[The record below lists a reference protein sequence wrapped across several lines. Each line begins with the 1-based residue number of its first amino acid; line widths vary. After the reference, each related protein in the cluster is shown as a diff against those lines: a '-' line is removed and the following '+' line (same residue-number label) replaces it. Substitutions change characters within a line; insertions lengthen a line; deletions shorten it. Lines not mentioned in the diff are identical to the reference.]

1 MLLSQSGKS
10 KIRLP
15 HMHARDPA
23 GRISTP
29 GLLSVDLAVLHPYYQ
44 HLWPKLLHY
53 SSHALV
59 VRDIY
64 FYFVSDRFC
73 WNVLL
78 KKFALRSPRSLV
90 LLWKVSL
97 ITEELW

>member
-1 MLLSQSGKS
+1 
-10 KIRLP
+10 
-15 HMHARDPA
+15 MHARDPA

-29 GLLSVDLAVLHPYYQ
+29 GLFSVEFTVLHPYYQ
-44 HLWPKLLHY
+44 DLRLKLFQD
-53 SSHALV
+53 SSHALF

-78 KKFALRSPRSLV
+78 KKFVLRSPRSLV

-97 ITEELW
+97 IMEELW